1 MLRAMPDRTE
11 LRICLNHSQSLL
23 EQSMNDLEWYFH
35 KWASRPFS
43 RTFRQRLLLELSDFR
58 WMLETH
64 FMRVVGQEF
73 LKPVIEQK
81 PNLSEECR
89 RLEEWQATLLNK
101 LDRIVA
107 DVESMT
113 ANQPVA
119 DRVLSE
125 RLAHD
130 FESLHQDVMCEE
142 KEECHLVEQAFD

>member
-1 MLRAMPDRTE
+1 
-11 LRICLNHSQSLL
+11 
-23 EQSMNDLEWYFH
+23 MNDLEWYFH

-64 FMRVVGQEF
+64 FLRVIGNDC

-81 PNLSEECR
+81 PNLSDEYR
-89 RLEEWQATLLNK
+89 RLEEWQASLLDQ
-101 LDRIVA
+101 LDRIVSA
-107 DVESMT
+107 VESLT
-113 ANQPVA
+113 ASQPVS
-119 DRVLSE
+119 DRMISE

-130 FESLHQDVMCEE
+130 FESLHRDVMCEE